1 MSKRP
6 YQHLPPLEHRPDGSP
21 YRITPPQKRRAS
33 GLIRRECCNCED
45 GNCLALDDGDTCAC
59 PQMISF
65 SVCCKWFR
73 WAVLPLDRT
82 LEAEIYR
89 DRDLKRCA
97 ECGGVFVPKSNPGQ
111 ILPGLRRQS
120 FTGGRKQKVNGKGG
134 LLWTVKSGISLD
146 LQGSASPQPGRLV
159 SFIIRPGKRASNRPT
174 KHAMTN
180 TIYIHQPEKAFSFT
194 RLPNFLFEA
203 PTFQPLSTK
212 RRCCMPLSC
221 AGRSCPGRTAGRTST
236 GGSTCTTHL
245 RGGRFAPLRA
255 AESGQHPAGVAVCGA
270 GGNPETGLWKTQPH
284 LPEIYEAVPNTDF
297 KKSGYG
303 TPEG

>member
-82 LEAEIYR
+82 LEAEILPGQGLETLCGVR
-89 DRDLKRCA
+89 RCVRP
-97 ECGGVFVPKSNPGQ
+97 EVQPGQ

-120 FTGGRKQKVNGKGG
+120 SQ
-134 LLWTVKSGISLD
+134 
-146 LQGSASPQPGRLV
+146 
-159 SFIIRPGKRASNRPT
+159 
-174 KHAMTN
+174 
-180 TIYIHQPEKAFSFT
+180 
-194 RLPNFLFEA
+194 
-203 PTFQPLSTK
+203 
-212 RRCCMPLSC
+212 
-221 AGRSCPGRTAGRTST
+221 
-236 GGSTCTTHL
+236 
-245 RGGRFAPLRA
+245 A
-255 AESGQHPAGVAVCGA
+255 AE
-270 GGNPETGLWKTQPH
+270 NRK
-284 LPEIYEAVPNTDF
+284 
-297 KKSGYG
+297 
-303 TPEG
+303 